1 MKCPYC
7 GAEESKVIDSR
18 PTEDN
23 ERIRR
28 RRECLSCH
36 MRFTTYEVVETVP
49 LVVVKKDSSREPFDR
64 QKLLN
69 AMVRACAKRPVSYES
84 LERAV
89 SSIEQTLLSSYDRE
103 IPSVRI
109 GELTMQELKKIDEVA
124 YVRFASV
131 YRQFADV
138 ESFFNELQKLK
149 GLLRGVHLQMP
160 VRRPQGCFQFGEIS
174 RAQQVVHAGAHS
186 VAAVGT
192 VGKGL
197 PCGGVVLGTDSVD
210 GGIQLHRNGVG
221 EFLHLKAAVK
231 GNGQQCRHDDN
242 TGVNA
247 FHVLTSLESRRD
259 GGFLFSAGNNPRSHC
274 R

>member
-18 PTEDN
+18 PTEDS

-49 LVVVKKDSSREPFDR
+49 LVV
-64 QKLLN
+64 N

-138 ESFFNELQKLK
+138 ESFFNELKKLMGDRKEPQK
-149 GLLRGVHLQMP
+149 
-160 VRRPQGCFQFGEIS
+160 
-174 RAQQVVHAGAHS
+174 
-186 VAAVGT
+186 
-192 VGKGL
+192 
-197 PCGGVVLGTDSVD
+197 
-210 GGIQLHRNGVG
+210 
-221 EFLHLKAAVK
+221 
-231 GNGQQCRHDDN
+231 
-242 TGVNA
+242 
-247 FHVLTSLESRRD
+247 
-259 GGFLFSAGNNPRSHC
+259 
-274 R
+274 